1 MNRSKW
7 ALLLAALLCIVQAVM
22 PMTVFAFTAQTPT
35 RVPEIG
41 EAVTVY
47 TKADMVLDFSSY
59 TFSVMDSSGTEQSG
73 GIHGLTNVMKQNC
86 QPYRQLGFGIFQ
98 SCQRVLPHI
107 SEMMGIVLVTAHTG
121 LQLRDYL
128 TGNRCKLP

>member
-1 MNRSKW
+1 MKWSKW

-47 TKADMVLDFSSY
+47 TKWIAAAQSSQAV
-59 TFSVMDSSGTEQSG
+59 FM
-73 GIHGLTNVMKQNC
+73 GLPM
-86 QPYRQLGFGIFQ
+86 
-98 SCQRVLPHI
+98 S
-107 SEMMGIVLVTAHTG
+107 
-121 LQLRDYL
+121 
-128 TGNRCKLP
+128 

>member
-47 TKADMVLDFSSY
+47 TKAAIPSPLWIAAAQSSQAV
-59 TFSVMDSSGTEQSG
+59 FM
-73 GIHGLTNVMKQNC
+73 GLPM
-86 QPYRQLGFGIFQ
+86 
-98 SCQRVLPHI
+98 S
-107 SEMMGIVLVTAHTG
+107 
-121 LQLRDYL
+121 
-128 TGNRCKLP
+128 